1 MKMRKSLIAAA
12 VGCFAFAGLAL
23 AQSYPPPQV
32 QSIGSSDLFQDV
44 VQGVGQAESYYAT
57 SAQMGAYGST
67 LNGGNWDNALIGGD
81 FAQNLFQR
89 GTSVSTAGTTY
100 YVAYGADRWFT
111 WGGTSTPTTMTQ
123 QTGAGDFPV
132 KTSASY
138 RINKASLTGTAQ
150 ICTSQIVESSYGYR
164 MQGQT
169 VEFTFDAK
177 AGAGFSAASSNL
189 AVYVSTGTVAD
200 EGSTYMA
207 YGLNAHGGA
216 GTTAWTGQKNLGG
229 TGGFL
234 IPISTNW
241 TRYGVAVPIAS
252 TANEV
257 GVSICYT
264 PVGTGGATDW
274 FEFAKAQLDINPALT
289 PVVGSAGIILA
300 QNDPRQKSYSHRPTG
315 VEAQLQYRYYYEV
328 KESGNL
334 WSNPGHGRGVRHD
347 HDLQPYVPAS
357 GGDACGSDLRYSACR
372 VERHHVQGHSD
383 HDHASCS
390 GFDVRFPTGRSFD
403 HDRRGSQF
411 QDYGRDAIHDVHAGS
426 RRWRWRI
433 RLLRRGITEN
443 SHEKTARSSVRG
455 IPRCRRRCCHRADL
469 SARPSTSDV
478 PNGFAPRYQSRSF
491 FKL

>member
-216 GTTAWTGQKNLGG
+216 GTTAWTGQKNFGG

-328 KESGNL
+328 KESGTSGAIQGTGGAYDTTTTCSL
-334 WSNPGHGRGVRHD
+334 MFPLPAAMRV
-347 HDLQPYVPAS
+347 VPTYDIQLA
-357 GGDACGSDLRYSACR
+357 A
-372 VERHHVQGHSD
+372 
-383 HDHASCS
+383 
-390 GFDVRFPTGRSFD
+390 
-403 HDRRGSQF
+403 
-411 QDYGRDAIHDVHAGS
+411 
-426 RRWRWRI
+426 
-433 RLLRRGITEN
+433 
-443 SHEKTARSSVRG
+443 
-455 IPRCRRRCCHRADL
+455 L
-469 SARPSTSDV
+469 SATTFKVIPTTITPVVLAST
-478 PNGFAPRYQSRSF
+478 FAFLQVGASTTTEGVVSF
-491 FKL
+491 KTTAETQYTMCTLEAVGGGGAFAFYAEE